1 MDAAARI
8 GRGWVESVALVHHAF
23 RWAGQVTRVS
33 GPAVEGIDLGGLESV
48 SLVAGMA
55 DAWWRGPGSLVAVN
69 RGEADCFGN
78 PKFLRTLR

>member
-1 MDAAARI
+1 M
-8 GRGWVESVALVHHAF
+8 
-23 RWAGQVTRVS
+23 
-33 GPAVEGIDLGGLESV
+33 EGIDLGGLESV